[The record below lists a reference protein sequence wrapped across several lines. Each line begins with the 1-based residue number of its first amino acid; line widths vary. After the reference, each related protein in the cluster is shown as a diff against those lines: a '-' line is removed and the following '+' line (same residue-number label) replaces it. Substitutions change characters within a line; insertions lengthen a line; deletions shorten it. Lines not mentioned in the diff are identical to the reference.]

1 MHDSEQEHS
10 GITGC
15 RVTYESTIF
24 YNEANKFSIIVV
36 KTSDPRIPPQACSG
50 RYYGDRMLR
59 FTAVGYE
66 LPRTKAVELE
76 LDGEWVESKYGY
88 QLQVEQWQE
97 IVPQTADG
105 LLAYLGSGLIKGI
118 GPKTAEDIVATFGPD
133 TLNILDNEPEKLLQI
148 RGITEGKLKDIEESY
163 AESRVLRN
171 LMSLLGPFKITPA
184 TALKIYQNFGPACV
198 DILKNCPYDL
208 CQISGFG
215 FKRVDGI
222 VRKTDNRLH
231 SAERIKGAVLYTLE
245 DARGKSGHFHDCG
258 KCDII
263 QLSSSNET
271 AGKECAP
278 MKGATSIQ
286 ERLWELRKDKGLN
299 LEELSKL
306 TGISKSA
313 LGSYEKEDFKEIN
326 HGNLITLADFYGVS
340 VDYLLCRTENREQ
353 INTPL
358 TELHLNDEM
367 VALLK
372 SGRINNRLLCELAT
386 HKDFIKFL
394 ADIEIYVDGIA
405 TMQIQNLNALVDTV
419 RHEIIERYRPG
430 EDDPHL
436 KVLQAAHISDDEYFS
451 HMVLDDLN
459 LIIRDIRE
467 AHKKD
472 SESAPQTTVADE
484 LKENLEAVENFKGSR
499 DEKLVVLYCKQ
510 LGINYKN
517 LSDEE
522 FRWLIRILKKS
533 KKMGTPISQR
543 KKR

>member
-1 MHDSEQEHS
+1 
-10 GITGC
+10 
-15 RVTYESTIF
+15 
-24 YNEANKFSIIVV
+24 
-36 KTSDPRIPPQACSG
+36 
-50 RYYGDRMLR
+50 
-59 FTAVGYE
+59 
-66 LPRTKAVELE
+66 
-76 LDGEWVESKYGY
+76 
-88 QLQVEQWQE
+88 
-97 IVPQTADG
+97 
-105 LLAYLGSGLIKGI
+105 
-118 GPKTAEDIVATFGPD
+118 
-133 TLNILDNEPEKLLQI
+133 
-148 RGITEGKLKDIEESY
+148 
-163 AESRVLRN
+163 
-171 LMSLLGPFKITPA
+171 
-184 TALKIYQNFGPACV
+184 
-198 DILKNCPYDL
+198 
-208 CQISGFG
+208 
-215 FKRVDGI
+215 
-222 VRKTDNRLH
+222 
-231 SAERIKGAVLYTLE
+231 
-245 DARGKSGHFHDCG
+245 
-258 KCDII
+258 
-263 QLSSSNET
+263 
-271 AGKECAP
+271 

-313 LGSYEKEDFKEIN
+313 LGSYEKEDYKEIN

-543 KKR
+543 KKTVKKNRCCMVGWLPCSSGSVLWLLFHSFFLKYPAINWFLPFGASCIISNTPSSSILSMRLEIHTSLIPSLIFS

>member
-1 MHDSEQEHS
+1 
-10 GITGC
+10 
-15 RVTYESTIF
+15 
-24 YNEANKFSIIVV
+24 
-36 KTSDPRIPPQACSG
+36 
-50 RYYGDRMLR
+50 
-59 FTAVGYE
+59 
-66 LPRTKAVELE
+66 
-76 LDGEWVESKYGY
+76 
-88 QLQVEQWQE
+88 
-97 IVPQTADG
+97 
-105 LLAYLGSGLIKGI
+105 
-118 GPKTAEDIVATFGPD
+118 
-133 TLNILDNEPEKLLQI
+133 
-148 RGITEGKLKDIEESY
+148 
-163 AESRVLRN
+163 
-171 LMSLLGPFKITPA
+171 
-184 TALKIYQNFGPACV
+184 
-198 DILKNCPYDL
+198 
-208 CQISGFG
+208 
-215 FKRVDGI
+215 
-222 VRKTDNRLH
+222 
-231 SAERIKGAVLYTLE
+231 
-245 DARGKSGHFHDCG
+245 
-258 KCDII
+258 
-263 QLSSSNET
+263 
-271 AGKECAP
+271 

-299 LEELSKL
+299 LEELSRL

-313 LGSYEKEDFKEIN
+313 LGSYEKEDYKEIN
-326 HGNLITLADFYGVS
+326 HGNLITLADFYEVS
-340 VDYLLCRTENREQ
+340 VDY
-353 INTPL
+353 
-358 TELHLNDEM
+358 
-367 VALLK
+367 
-372 SGRINNRLLCELAT
+372 LLCELAT

>member
-1 MHDSEQEHS
+1 MDFLKQKGPLAREFCNTL
-10 GITGC
+10 I
-15 RVTYESTIF
+15 Y
-24 YNEANKFSIIVV
+24 IISLVSL
-36 KTSDPRIPPQACSG
+36 KPSS
-50 RYYGDRMLR
+50 
-59 FTAVGYE
+59 
-66 LPRTKAVELE
+66 
-76 LDGEWVESKYGY
+76 
-88 QLQVEQWQE
+88 LQ
-97 IVPQTADG
+97 
-105 LLAYLGSGLIKGI
+105 
-118 GPKTAEDIVATFGPD
+118 
-133 TLNILDNEPEKLLQI
+133 
-148 RGITEGKLKDIEESY
+148 
-163 AESRVLRN
+163 RVLTELQWN
-171 LMSLLGPFKITPA
+171 GMWFFSLAFFAVIFMEMLSDFLLVTDRC
-184 TALKIYQNFGPACV
+184 TA
-198 DILKNCPYDL
+198 
-208 CQISGFG
+208 
-215 FKRVDGI
+215 
-222 VRKTDNRLH
+222 
-231 SAERIKGAVLYTLE
+231 
-245 DARGKSGHFHDCG
+245 
-258 KCDII
+258 
-263 QLSSSNET
+263 
-271 AGKECAP
+271 
-278 MKGATSIQ
+278 
-286 ERLWELRKDKGLN
+286 
-299 LEELSKL
+299 
-306 TGISKSA
+306 SA
-313 LGSYEKEDFKEIN
+313 LGSYEKEDYKEIN

-405 TMQIQNLNALVDTV
+405 TMQIQNLNTLVDTV

-467 AHKKD
+467 THKKD
-472 SESAPQTTVADE
+472 SESAPQTTVANE

-499 DEKLVVLYCKQ
+499 LEKLAVLYCKQ

-522 FRWLIRILKKS
+522 FRWLIRILQKS
-533 KKMGTPISQR
+533 KKTGTPINQR